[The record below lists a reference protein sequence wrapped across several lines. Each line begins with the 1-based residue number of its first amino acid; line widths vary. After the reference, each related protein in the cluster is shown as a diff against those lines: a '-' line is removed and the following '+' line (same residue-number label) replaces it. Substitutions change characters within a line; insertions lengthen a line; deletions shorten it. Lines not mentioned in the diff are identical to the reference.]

1 MTIDYSS
8 SLPPFLRRGELA
20 DLPPSSNPSSRV
32 FGRVRSM
39 DIDTEEKEFYLI
51 WLPFT
56 YGLDSEPI

>member
-20 DLPPSSNPSSRV
+20 DLPPSSNLSSGA
-32 FGRVRSM
+32 FGRVRSL
-39 DIDTEEKEFYLI
+39 DIDTEYKEFYLL

-56 YGLDSEPI
+56 YGLDSDPI